1 MKNIGVILAGGVGHR
16 FGSDLPKQYH
26 QINGRMLIE
35 YVAEALSQAKL
46 VEQILLVGDMEN
58 PCLTSVA
65 ERFHTHLAP
74 GGETRNRSLQSALD
88 YVHDRLDGENIIILD
103 AVRPM
108 IRPDIIDKYFTLLDE
123 GYDCVITAKKI
134 TDSLGSIDSW
144 QVDRDR
150 YFLMQSPEAYPVQL
164 LRRYFDKDSPWV
176 EVLNQLPETTRA
188 YYNYDF
194 TDNLKLTYSWELKY
208 LSELLGSRP

>member
-1 MKNIGVILAGGVGHR
+1 MKNVGVILAGGVGRR
-16 FGSDLPKQYH
+16 FGSNLPKQYH

-35 YVAEALSQAKL
+35 YVVEALSQAKL

-58 PCLTSVA
+58 PCLASVA
-65 ERFHTHLAP
+65 EQFHTHLVP

-88 YVHDRLDGENIIILD
+88 YVHDRLDAENIIILD

-134 TDSLGSIDSW
+134 TDSLGSVDSW

-150 YFLMQSPEAYPVQL
+150 YFLMQSPEAYPVGL

-176 EVLNQLPETTRA
+176 EVLNQLPETTKA

-194 TDNLKLTYSWELKY
+194 TDNLKLTYNWELKY
-208 LSELLGSRP
+208 LSDLLSSRP